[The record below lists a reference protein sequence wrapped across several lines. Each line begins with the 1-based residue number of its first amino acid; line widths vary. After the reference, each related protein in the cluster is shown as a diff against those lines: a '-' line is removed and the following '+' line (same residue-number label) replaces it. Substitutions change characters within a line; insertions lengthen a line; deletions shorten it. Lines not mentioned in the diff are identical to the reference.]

1 MLFHIYLQ
9 WKMELREEDFCANT
23 SLYKCLVRCNMYKI
37 IYMFELML
45 LRYLLVL
52 ERKTRGRQLHLA
64 KCFGPK
70 RAFFSC
76 KKGAFVFTW

>member
-1 MLFHIYLQ
+1 
-9 WKMELREEDFCANT
+9 MELREEDFCANT

-70 RAFFSC
+70 GPSSVAKREQNKSC
-76 KKGAFVFTW
+76 NFEARQNK

>member
-1 MLFHIYLQ
+1 MGS
-9 WKMELREEDFCANT
+9 R
-23 SLYKCLVRCNMYKI
+23 
-37 IYMFELML
+37 YMCGDDVGGGIGILEV
-45 LRYLLVL
+45 LLVL

-76 KKGAFVFTW
+76 KKGYTTNYAR